1 MLHRR
6 CAGRQRQAG
15 DARREGMM
23 LSREQYQAIEQEIT
37 ELEHRIEALK
47 LQLDTVDGQY
57 RWAAVQGIPGNELQ
71 FSTDLNVVELSKVA
85 KTIGQKIG
93 ETARFFKNMTTSG

>member
-1 MLHRR
+1 
-6 CAGRQRQAG
+6 
-15 DARREGMM
+15 M

-57 RWAAVQGIPGNELQ
+57 RWVAVQGIPGNELE
-71 FSTDLNVVELSKVA
+71 V
-85 KTIGQKIG
+85 
-93 ETARFFKNMTTSG
+93 

>member
-1 MLHRR
+1 
-6 CAGRQRQAG
+6 
-15 DARREGMM
+15 M

-71 FSTDLNVVELSKVA
+71 FSTDLNVVELSRVA
-85 KTIGQKIG
+85 KTSGQTIG
-93 ETARFFKNMTTSG
+93 ETARFFKHMATRGYIRARLYVTKPKEWE